1 MANLAS
7 IGSGSGGESFPNL
20 LHALVV
26 RLHCVVCCGS
36 VALGGGISL
45 VGISQHVVNLRNVV
59 CFDYDD
65 DDDLWWLLRLGV
77 EVNSGGSGPGVFCFA
92 AAL

>member
-1 MANLAS
+1 MK
-7 IGSGSGGESFPNL
+7 
-20 LHALVV
+20 
-26 RLHCVVCCGS
+26 
-36 VALGGGISL
+36 
-45 VGISQHVVNLRNVV
+45 LRNVV
-59 CFDYDD
+59 CFDCDDDD